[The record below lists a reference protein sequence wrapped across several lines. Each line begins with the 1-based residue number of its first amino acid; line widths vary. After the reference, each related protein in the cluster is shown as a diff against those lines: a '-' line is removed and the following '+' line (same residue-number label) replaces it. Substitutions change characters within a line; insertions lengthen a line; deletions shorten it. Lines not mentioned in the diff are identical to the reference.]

1 MDTAED
7 HIINV
12 NVKIPSKLPKEELEA
27 LKKIAEIRRSGWRW
41 SKSFFQILK
50 KPSK

>member
-27 LKKIAEIRRSGWRW
+27 LKKIAESHGEVVGDGVNH
-41 SKSFFQILK
+41 FFK
-50 KPSK
+50 F